1 MGNSKRTDRS
11 TTISASVKKRAL
23 PLEREADLD
32 ALMRRIGDAS
42 YVLLGEATHG
52 TSEFYQWRATLSRR
66 LIEESGF
73 SFVAVEGDWPDC
85 YRVNRY
91 AKLYEGS
98 GDSAREVLHAFER
111 WPTWMWANRE
121 VAEFAEW
128 MRDHNRRRSPARQVG
143 FYGLDVYSLW
153 ESMHAVI
160 DYLERIDPGLA
171 RGARGAYRCFEPYGE
186 DAQEYARATALVPTT
201 CEREAVAVLAAL
213 RSRASEFRE
222 DGRDAF
228 FNAEQNAL
236 VAQNAERYYRT
247 MVRGG
252 PTSWNVRDAH
262 MVETLERLMK
272 HHGPDAKAIVW
283 EHNTHVGDARFTDM
297 ARAGMFNVGQL
308 VRQTND
314 AEDVVIVGFGT
325 HRGTVVAGDEWGAPM
340 RRMRVPPAREGSFE
354 DALHEAETGNALLMF
369 NDTDDGG
376 IEGLDEP
383 VGHRAIGVVYD
394 PRNERW
400 GNYVPTIVPKRYD
413 AFVYIEQSSGVD
425 ALHMPVL
432 VDGEPPETYPSGM

>member
-1 MGNSKRTDRS
+1 MRNPKRTDRS
-11 TTISASVKKRAL
+11 KPISESLKKRAL
-23 PLEREADLD
+23 PLEREADLEP
-32 ALMRRIGDAS
+32 LIKRIGDAS

-52 TSEFYQWRATLSRR
+52 TSEFYQWRAALSRR
-66 LIEESGF
+66 LIEDYGF

-91 AKLYEGS
+91 AKLYPES
-98 GDSAREVLHAFER
+98 GERAREVLHAFER

-128 MRDHNRRRSPARQVG
+128 MRDHNRRRSSARQVG

-153 ESMHAVI
+153 ESMHAVVQ
-160 DYLERIDPGLA
+160 YLEGIDPALA
-171 RGARGAYRCFEPYGE
+171 RSARGAYRCFEPYGG
-186 DAQEYARATALVPTT
+186 DVQEYARATALVPTT

-213 RSRASEFRE
+213 RSKGSEFRE

-272 HHGPDAKAIVW
+272 HHGPEAKAIVW
-283 EHNTHVGDARFTDM
+283 EHNTHVGDARFTDL

-314 AEDVVIVGFGT
+314 ASDVVIVGFGT
-325 HRGTVVAGDEWGAPM
+325 PRGPGVAGDEWGAPM
-340 RRMRVPPAREGSFE
+340 RRMRVPPAREASFE
-354 DALHEAETGNALLMF
+354 HALHDAETSDALLLF
-369 NDTDDGG
+369 NESENGG

-383 VGHRAIGVVYD
+383 IGHRAIGVVYD
-394 PRNERW
+394 PHNERW

-413 AFVYIEQSSGVD
+413 AFVYIEESSGVD

-432 VDGEPPETYPSGM
+432 VDGEPPETFPSGM

>member
-1 MGNSKRTDRS
+1 
-11 TTISASVKKRAL
+11 
-23 PLEREADLD
+23 
-32 ALMRRIGDAS
+32 
-42 YVLLGEATHG
+42 
-52 TSEFYQWRATLSRR
+52 
-66 LIEESGF
+66 
-73 SFVAVEGDWPDC
+73 
-85 YRVNRY
+85 
-91 AKLYEGS
+91 
-98 GDSAREVLHAFER
+98 
-111 WPTWMWANRE
+111 
-121 VAEFAEW
+121 
-128 MRDHNRRRSPARQVG
+128 
-143 FYGLDVYSLW
+143 
-153 ESMHAVI
+153 
-160 DYLERIDPGLA
+160 
-171 RGARGAYRCFEPYGE
+171 
-186 DAQEYARATALVPTT
+186 VPTT

-213 RSRASEFRE
+213 RRKATEFRE

-262 MVETLERLMK
+262 MVETLERLIR
-272 HHGPDAKAIVW
+272 HHGPEAKAIVW

-314 AEDVVIVGFGT
+314 ADDVVIVGFGT

-340 RRMRVPPAREGSFE
+340 RRMRVPPAREASFE
-354 DALHEAETGNALLMF
+354 DALHAAEIGDALLMF
-369 NDTDDGG
+369 NESDHGG

-383 VGHRAIGVVYD
+383 IGHRAIGVVYD
-394 PRNERW
+394 PHNERW

-413 AFVYIEQSSGVD
+413 AFVYIEESSGVD

-432 VDGEPPETYPSGM
+432 VDGEPPETFPSGM